1 MATVKMM
8 ILGVMNTKPEAP
20 WRAEEIFLEIRKN
33 LDPKV
38 RAITIERV
46 LYDLVKKGEL
56 LKMDKNLY
64 SFGNFRTS
72 LDWLTELQN
81 VG

>member
-1 MATVKMM
+1 MATVRMM
-8 ILGVMNTKPEAP
+8 ILGVMNTKPEVP
-20 WRAEEIFLEIRKN
+20 WKSEEIFLEIRKS

-46 LYDLVKKGEL
+46 LYDMVKKGEL

-64 SFGNFRTS
+64 SFGNFRTE
-72 LDWLTELQN
+72 LNWLAELQD